1 MIIKDIVRLIAHPT
15 VWIWFLSATSYFAAA
30 VSTIHLTSNGRDIAT
45 IWPANAIL
53 VALLLA
59 QARPRWGAVLSAG
72 FVAGVAANLIT
83 RGALA
88 GTILYGLAN
97 LIEVGLAVSL
107 LRRSGKGKGEGKG
120 EGRGDGI
127 LHTTGAVL
135 RFILVAGLVAPA
147 VSGIPGSLTAFAL
160 YGEPLPKAFATWV
173 ASDGLGLLVFT
184 PFLSTVVRGDFVV
197 CFARTSWRE
206 RGLSAALLLLVGL
219 VAYGVFFLATRPLLF
234 AIFPPLMLVTFR
246 VGRLGVEAAVMLVA
260 VIGGIATMQGRGP
273 MILIA
278 ADAATQAQ
286 AFQAFLA
293 VTLVTCLPVAAEVS
307 ARARLT
313 AALAVHGQEMTA
325 SAITDPLTGTLN
337 RRGFEA
343 EARRWLRAEAP
354 GSLSL
359 IAVDF
364 DHFKQI
370 NDRWGH
376 QAGDQALRHFAAL
389 VSSHVRARDLVG
401 RLGGD
406 EFMILL
412 PHSDRALAQGVGE
425 RVRTA
430 VETAPLALG
439 GQVVASL
446 SLSMG
451 IASARSGES
460 YEDLARRA
468 DRALYEAKEAG
479 RNTIR
484 WAS

>member
-1 MIIKDIVRLIAHPT
+1 MIIKDVIRLIAHPI
-15 VWIWFLSATSYFAAA
+15 VWIWFLAAISYFAAA
-30 VSTIHLTSNGRDIAT
+30 ALTIHLTSNGRDIAA

-53 VALLLA
+53 LALLLA

-88 GTILYGLAN
+88 GTVLYGLAN

-107 LRRSGKGKGEGKG
+107 LRRSGGGEGDG
-120 EGRGDGI
+120 EGRGEGI

-197 CFARTSWRE
+197 CFARKSWRE

-293 VTLVTCLPVAAEVS
+293 VTLLTCLPVAAEVT

-412 PHSDRALAQGVGE
+412 PHSDLDLAQGVGE

-430 VETAPLALG
+430 VENAPLALG
-439 GQVVASL
+439 GQAVASL

>member
-1 MIIKDIVRLIAHPT
+1 M
-15 VWIWFLSATSYFAAA
+15 
-30 VSTIHLTSNGRDIAT
+30 
-45 IWPANAIL
+45 
-53 VALLLA
+53 
-59 QARPRWGAVLSAG
+59 
-72 FVAGVAANLIT
+72 
-83 RGALA
+83 
-88 GTILYGLAN
+88 
-97 LIEVGLAVSL
+97 
-107 LRRSGKGKGEGKG
+107 
-120 EGRGDGI
+120 
-127 LHTTGAVL
+127 
-135 RFILVAGLVAPA
+135 
-147 VSGIPGSLTAFAL
+147 
-160 YGEPLPKAFATWV
+160 
-173 ASDGLGLLVFT
+173 
-184 PFLSTVVRGDFVV
+184 
-197 CFARTSWRE
+197 
-206 RGLSAALLLLVGL
+206 
-219 VAYGVFFLATRPLLF
+219 
-234 AIFPPLMLVTFR
+234 
-246 VGRLGVEAAVMLVA
+246 
-260 VIGGIATMQGRGP
+260 
-273 MILIA
+273 
-278 ADAATQAQ
+278 
-286 AFQAFLA
+286 
-293 VTLVTCLPVAAEVS
+293 
-307 ARARLT
+307 
-313 AALAVHGQEMTA
+313 
-325 SAITDPLTGTLN
+325 
-337 RRGFEA
+337 
-343 EARRWLRAEAP
+343 
-354 GSLSL
+354 
-359 IAVDF
+359 DF

>member
-107 LRRSGKGKGEGKG
+107 LRRSGKG
-120 EGRGDGI
+120 EGRGEGI

-184 PFLSTVVRGDFVV
+184 PFLSTIVRGDLVV
-197 CFARTSWRE
+197 GFARKSWGE

-343 EARRWLRAEAP
+343 EA
-354 GSLSL
+354 G
-359 IAVDF
+359 
-364 DHFKQI
+364 
-370 NDRWGH
+370 
-376 QAGDQALRHFAAL
+376 AGC
-389 VSSHVRARDLVG
+389 
-401 RLGGD
+401 
-406 EFMILL
+406 
-412 PHSDRALAQGVGE
+412 
-425 RVRTA
+425 
-430 VETAPLALG
+430 
-439 GQVVASL
+439 
-446 SLSMG
+446 
-451 IASARSGES
+451 
-460 YEDLARRA
+460 ARRRRGPSA
-468 DRALYEAKEAG
+468 
-479 RNTIR
+479 
-484 WAS
+484 